1 MQQCFGGRWSV
12 GLVFLSRWGGGK
24 SFLESQKES
33 NMRKLSEFVKETC
46 LEFSYALIWSRGPLK
61 EAAIPSYHRKT
72 DGRSFR
78 QWLDMA
84 GTFLEFVV
92 PDPVPLPSSYFHCD
106 VLELR

>member
-1 MQQCFGGRWSV
+1 MGRVGHPCSSFFWGRWSV
-12 GLVFLSRWGGGK
+12 GLEFLSRWGGGK

-46 LEFSYALIWSRGPLK
+46 LEFTYALIWSRGPLK
-61 EAAIPSYHRKT
+61 EA

-84 GTFLEFVV
+84 GTFLELVV
-92 PDPVPLPSSYFHCD
+92 PDPVPLPSYFHCD

>member
-1 MQQCFGGRWSV
+1 MWVVSGTHAAVFWGRWSV
-12 GLVFLSRWGGGK
+12 GLEFLSRWGGGK

-46 LEFSYALIWSRGPLK
+46 LEFTYALIWSHGPLK
-61 EAAIPSYHRKT
+61 EA

-84 GTFLEFVV
+84 GTFLELVV
-92 PDPVPLPSSYFHCD
+92 PDPVPLPSYFHCD